1 LGVTFSDSFFFL
13 AYQIRSSNETF
24 FSIKGVNKLLMYYLS
39 ALVGIAATFIAA
51 MVMGYTPF
59 QAPSQSTAVMA
70 LGQSSSSSTNQTE
83 IVVARTPQERAN
95 LERFD
100 QLDFDAWNN
109 RNWTLFSEIHAPDVL
124 VVDFSGNTTRGIEQ
138 HLQWAMA
145 AVSAVPESKVLA
157 HPIKIAAGNWTA
169 VTGTLPGNATMITL
183 AHWEDGRIAEEYLF
197 SN

>member
-1 LGVTFSDSFFFL
+1 MSVVLTV
-13 AYQIRSSNETF
+13 
-24 FSIKGVNKLLMYYLS
+24 
-39 ALVGIAATFIAA
+39 LVGVVATFI
-51 MVMGYTPF
+51 VTLVIGYTPF
-59 QAPSQSTAVMA
+59 QTTGQSTAVMA
-70 LGQSSSSSTNQTE
+70 LEQQSSFNQTE
-83 IVVARTPQERAN
+83 IEVAGTPQERAN

-124 VVDFSGNTTRGIEQ
+124 VVDFGGNATRGIKQ

-145 AVSAVPESKVLA
+145 AISSAPESKVLS

>member
-1 LGVTFSDSFFFL
+1 MYSH
-13 AYQIRSSNETF
+13 
-24 FSIKGVNKLLMYYLS
+24 SI
-39 ALVGIAATFIAA
+39 LVGIAATFITTLLI
-51 MVMGYTPF
+51 GYTQF
-59 QAPSQSTAVMA
+59 QISSQSTTVMA
-70 LGQSSSSSTNQTE
+70 LEQQSSSSSNQTE
-83 IVVARTPQERAN
+83 IVVARTPAEKAN

-145 AVSAVPESKVLA
+145 FTSAQPESKVSV

-169 VTGTLPGNATMITL
+169 ATGTLPGNHTMITL
-183 AHWEDGRIAEEYLF
+183 AHWQDGRIAEEYLF

>member
-1 LGVTFSDSFFFL
+1 
-13 AYQIRSSNETF
+13 
-24 FSIKGVNKLLMYYLS
+24 MYYLS
-39 ALVGIAATFIAA
+39 ALVGIAATFITA

-70 LGQSSSSSTNQTE
+70 LEQPSSSSSNQTE

-124 VVDFSGNTTRGIEQ
+124 VVDFSGNATRGIEQ

-169 VTGTLPGNATMITL
+169 ATGTLPGNSTMITL

>member
-1 LGVTFSDSFFFL
+1 MYS
-13 AYQIRSSNETF
+13 Q
-24 FSIKGVNKLLMYYLS
+24 SI
-39 ALVGIAATFIAA
+39 LVGIAATFITTLLI
-51 MVMGYTPF
+51 GYTPF
-59 QAPSQSTAVMA
+59 QISSQFTTVMA
-70 LGQSSSSSTNQTE
+70 LEPQSSSSNQTE
-83 IVVARTPQERAN
+83 IVVARTPEEKAN

-109 RNWTLFSEIHAPDVL
+109 RNWTLFSEIHTPDVL

-145 AVSAVPESKVLA
+145 FTSAQPESKVSV

-169 VTGTLPGNATMITL
+169 ATGTLPGNHTMITL
-183 AHWEDGRIAEEYLF
+183 AHWQDGRIAEEYLF

>member
-1 LGVTFSDSFFFL
+1 MYS
-13 AYQIRSSNETF
+13 Q
-24 FSIKGVNKLLMYYLS
+24 SI
-39 ALVGIAATFIAA
+39 LVGIAATFITTLLI
-51 MVMGYTPF
+51 GYTPF
-59 QAPSQSTAVMA
+59 QISSQSTTVMA
-70 LGQSSSSSTNQTE
+70 LEQQSSSSNQTE
-83 IVVARTPQERAN
+83 IVVARTPEEKAN

-109 RNWTLFSEIHAPDVL
+109 RNWTLFSEIHTPDVL

-145 AVSAVPESKVLA
+145 LTSAQPESKISV

-169 VTGTLPGNATMITL
+169 ATGTLPGNHTMLTL
-183 AHWEDGRIAEEYLF
+183 AHWQDGRIAEEYLF